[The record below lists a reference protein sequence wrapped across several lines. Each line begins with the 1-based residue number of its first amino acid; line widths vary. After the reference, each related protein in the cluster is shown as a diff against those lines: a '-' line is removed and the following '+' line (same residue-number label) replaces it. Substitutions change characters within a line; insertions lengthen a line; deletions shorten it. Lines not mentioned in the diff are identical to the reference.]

1 MEQIRTLTK
10 DEIECRV
17 SLIKDYTK
25 NGKDAAF
32 CQLLLYKDA
41 RVDQRL
47 LDEIYGS
54 LNWKREHQLIGDRLY
69 CTVSIWDA
77 EKKEWVSKQDVGTE
91 SYTEKEKGQASD
103 SFKRACFNWGIGR
116 ELYSAPQI
124 TIFLEDNEWKANQK
138 GSLVLNR
145 ISFEVSRL
153 EHDEQGNI
161 IYLEIKDDKGRIRF
175 PSKPK
180 EESAPAPA
188 PYLRSALPGA
198 RPDPPPG
205 GSCHPVHWSKDGK
218 LPPAGSG
225 GKGRKYLPQEDL
237 FAEKATAPVPPAR
250 LQSQPESRE
259 HNYRRSPA

>member
-17 SLIKDYTK
+17 SLIKDYKK

-161 IYLEIKDDKGRIRF
+161 IYLEIKDDKGKIRF

-188 PYLRSALPGA
+188 EGKPAKETF
-198 RPDPPPG
+198 DPK
-205 GSCHPVHWSKDGK
+205 HPKWQVILDRMV
-218 LPPAGSG
+218 A
-225 GKGRKYLPQEDL
+225 GKGSIKALQEHYIVPAASEEAIKEYLKNHMKQ
-237 FAEKATAPVPPAR
+237 
-250 LQSQPESRE
+250 
-259 HNYRRSPA
+259 N

>member
-1 MEQIRTLTK
+1 MERIKPLERIRPLEK
-10 DEIECRV
+10 EEIECRV
-17 SLIKDYTK
+17 SLIKDYKK

-124 TIFLEDNEWKANQK
+124 TIFLEDNEWKVNQK

-161 IYLEIKDDKGRIRF
+161 IYLEIKDDKGNIRF
-175 PSKPK
+175 LSYPKAEDKPAK
-180 EESAPAPA
+180 QKPTFNSSHPKWQE
-188 PYLRSALPGA
+188 ALDKMVAGQ
-198 RPDPPPG
+198 
-205 GSCHPVHWSKDGK
+205 GSI
-218 LPPAGSG
+218 
-225 GKGRKYLPQEDL
+225 
-237 FAEKATAPVPPAR
+237 KA
-250 LQSQPESRE
+250 LQSTFIIPANVEE
-259 HNYRRSPA
+259 EIKEYLKNNMKHN

>member
-17 SLIKDYTK
+17 SLIKDYKK

-124 TIFLEDNEWKANQK
+124 TIFLEDNEWKVNQK

-161 IYLEIKDDKGRIRF
+161 IYLEIKDDKGKIRF

-188 PYLRSALPGA
+188 EEKPAKEVFDPSHPLWQKAL
-198 RPDPPPG
+198 DLM
-205 GSCHPVHWSKDGK
+205 VT
-218 LPPAGSG
+218 
-225 GKGRKYLPQEDL
+225 GKGSIKDLQKKYIVPAS
-237 FAEKATAPVPPAR
+237 AETAITDY
-250 LQSQPESRE
+250 LKSHIKQS
-259 HNYRRSPA
+259 

>member
-17 SLIKDYTK
+17 SLIKDYKK

-188 PYLRSALPGA
+188 PAPAEDKPAKQKPTFDSSHPKWQEALDKMVAGQ
-198 RPDPPPG
+198 
-205 GSCHPVHWSKDGK
+205 GSI
-218 LPPAGSG
+218 
-225 GKGRKYLPQEDL
+225 
-237 FAEKATAPVPPAR
+237 KA
-250 LQSQPESRE
+250 LQSTFIIPANVEE
-259 HNYRRSPA
+259 EIKNYLKQHIKN